1 MSLVQ
6 VANNKIFE
14 SETFTKF
21 TPKSVSL
28 VRFFRSHQAS
38 HRSTILEELER
49 VLTAFTAGLLLITVS
64 ELGDKTFFIAVILA
78 MHHSRRLVFTG
89 VVAAL
94 AAMTI
99 LSVLFGQA
107 ASLLPKVYIHYAEIT
122 LFIAFGIKLLY
133 DASKMPAS
141 ACDTE
146 IVEEAEAAVKQ
157 ADLQLPKRKNSL
169 SILTEAFV
177 LTFMA
182 EWGDRTQIAT
192 IALAAGNNPIG
203 VTTGAILGHAICA
216 AIAVI
221 GGKMIAG
228 RISERQLTLI
238 GGCLFFIFG
247 IVAAIEGV

>member
-1 MSLVQ
+1 
-6 VANNKIFE
+6 
-14 SETFTKF
+14 
-21 TPKSVSL
+21 
-28 VRFFRSHQAS
+28 
-38 HRSTILEELER
+38 

-78 MHHSRRLVFTG
+78 MHHSRRLVFIG
-89 VVAAL
+89 VTAAL

-99 LSVLFGQA
+99 LSVLLGQT
-107 ASLLPKVYIHYAEIT
+107 ASLLPKVYIHYAEIV

-133 DASKMPAS
+133 EARKMPA

-146 IVEEAEAAVKQ
+146 VVEEAKAAVEQ
-157 ADLQLPKRKNSL
+157 ADLQLPKRKTAS
-169 SILTEAFV
+169 SILIEAFV

-203 VTTGAILGHAICA
+203 VTIGAILGHAICA

-228 RISERQLTLI
+228 RISERQLTLV
-238 GGCLFFIFG
+238 GGCLFLIFG
-247 IVAAIEGV
+247 VVAAIEGA